1 MALTLEQIRS
11 IPGYE
16 EMSDDDI
23 VKHGESIGMQIADA
37 PKPPDEAGALR
48 SYVGIPLL
56 KGTADIGSTVGY
68 GLEAVGAKAAGRA
81 LQDSG
86 QQLQETLTQRQSK
99 QAQEDA
105 KKTLIDENGHYGG
118 YNLGTLVQDVATSAP
133 GTLAMGMA
141 GAPLAK
147 GVTAASKAIGLGEK
161 AARIAGTGSLGRA
174 LAAGLDTVAGNA
186 VGFGAAEGAYS
197 GASNAAQLQHEIR
210 NADINK
216 LSEHPAFVD
225 AYHQNTDP
233 ALTPEERLYQ
243 AREVIAEKAAD
254 DVFADTFVKTGGI
267 SALTGGGVFGMVRD
281 NVVKKAAGEAT
292 EGFIKSAGK
301 GFLKEGLLQE
311 APQSGL
317 EQRTINQ
324 AKRDYTDQNQD
335 LNAGVWNATGQGG
348 IAGGV
353 MGLAGGAGSN
363 SQPTTGGQNG
373 ISTETS
379 NPSSP
384 DQTQQSEPGAPAM
397 PDESVP
403 FEPEQ
408 PSGQAG
414 GLDSQGSIDV
424 AANPHEAYQKRAALK
439 KRLIDTRQALKTGE
453 DPDGSLAQELA
464 GIETEYSALDAGLI
478 DWEQNSEEG
487 KAHRKESLE
496 IKKNAATG
504 DTVIHPEY
512 GEVQITNA
520 GRTSAAL
527 STLDGQPLGEAP
539 YHALKGLKK
548 PQPRTEYDDAIKAAA
563 DKHDVPVEFL
573 KAVALQESG
582 AKQFDE
588 NGKTVK
594 PSTSSALGVMQIIP
608 KWHPEFDAERLANDA
623 EYNIDAGAQFLGE
636 LIKKHGGDLHKAAQ
650 SYYGSTDAAENSKY
664 ADSVLSRMGGTNPEA
679 GSNERRA
686 EQGAQQL
693 PVSDIGRD
701 SQGSRTETEG
711 LRPGEGLSASSDNG
725 AVDHPQIATTGDGA
739 VTDEE
744 KEKQVRISE
753 GGQEIS
759 PQEDE
764 LSSAARPQS
773 LETQT
778 TAGAGNEATLQGGD
792 QLADTAS
799 TTAAPVPD
807 QMPAHDDQASESSAP
822 GVFVATHEL
831 SDGTQVNH
839 VDGNTYRDENG
850 DEYQDDY
857 AEKLQPASEPVGRND
872 RHEPT
877 VPANAVGRN
886 DGGVSQAEPTQAP
899 TGKVADDSS
908 INSVEGVNS
917 AIDAAAHEA
926 ATSPL
931 NDLPEPTLTQKEAGN
946 YKKGHLKLHGFDIAI
961 ENPKGSK
968 RSGTD
973 PDGNKWSV
981 DMAHHYGYIKRST
994 GADNEHIDVFVG
1006 DHHDSDKAYVVNQI
1020 DPKTGKFD
1028 EHKIMLGFEN
1038 KAKAKVGYLKNYAK
1052 GWKGLGSITE
1062 VPVSELKAKIES
1074 GAIRKPIRNHTTE
1087 IPVAEYEQ
1095 ATKVSDVQGGRT
1107 GGESIP
1113 STAQQPTGS
1122 QQWQNKNGKAA
1133 AKSADMPLNT
1143 GAAFVAPD
1151 IQQSNQEAN
1160 RDQSTNQAEK
1170 ETAAGESVTVID
1182 DEIEKSTKTQA
1193 GGQNLAGD
1201 VGGLA
1206 TETNAEIQNKVGGQV
1221 DGQQV
1226 NEPTEANNRI
1236 PAIQPDPQNPD
1247 TNPAQPVA
1255 PAAQENLAGKVAE
1268 PVAVNPIINTSEVD
1282 WVKAKLDEQGMRSG
1296 APGYAKAVKAT
1307 KAQYQA
1313 DLDKALASAPF
1324 EVFAAHPSNKGLPEG
1339 VVRQAHEVLREEH
1352 GASSEQAEP
1361 VNKGGVKFSRS
1372 PATRQA
1378 YERRI
1383 DELFANPQSI
1393 DRKSLREIKMLDR
1406 GDVLDLVGHGNLPV
1420 YVHEAHAVDD
1430 GRYNHPLSAEQWKKI
1445 PEWLENP
1452 ALVLER
1458 ASDGHLTIIAPEKSA
1473 DGKAIV
1479 IGLEPKAAENARS
1492 GLQERHLVLTAYPKD
1507 RGVLPINRD
1516 IESGHYKP
1524 LFVDQKKGP
1533 DFYRGS
1539 GLNYSSDAGKLRAW
1553 NKSLKID
1560 RDLVKYRKAQETGGL
1575 PSKTDQ
1581 PVSGSTVADVKSW
1594 LPKRV
1599 KRLLD
1604 TGKLKVVQSVNDLP
1618 AYLQERGTALY
1629 HAAWHGS
1636 PHNHDKFDSG
1646 KIGTGEGAQAFG
1658 YGHYFTDKKEIAEW
1672 YRDALKDFVALDG
1685 TKADT
1690 YRMTFPRSSI
1700 VAMFQNRMSAK
1711 LDESEARKQTAEWAK
1726 TEKQI
1731 LGELSPDQID
1741 DFVSRLSFG
1750 KGKLYQVELAPE
1762 QDEYLLW
1769 DKPLSEQSK
1778 NIQRKIGGMP
1788 KKTRLDV
1795 ERRLSNFSTK
1805 DVTLFDD
1812 TVTGYDF
1819 YRALSQAEGSDVD
1832 ASEMLHDLG
1841 VRGIKYLD
1849 STSRSGER
1857 ENYNYVIFSDDDISI
1872 TAKYSQLNGVEAL
1885 YDEKHDRM
1893 YLVADMLDQ
1902 NNLSPVLNHEL
1913 LHRAEAI
1920 DPQLKAAISR
1930 FEDQFDRSFKHA
1942 AAGRG
1947 SAIEKAAYQRVIEA
1961 GTPAE
1966 DQAAEYRAYLVTEYS
1981 KKPDSFG
1988 GMIKKAIQDFIA
2000 AIRAALIRSGLDM
2013 GFIKSLTP
2021 ADLAAMS
2028 RYGVN
2033 VKQNAENGKGQ
2044 SFKKDDSLKD
2054 GDNIKFS
2061 RTASG
2066 ENGGNN
2072 NGGGEVDGDGYRQW
2086 LSDEN
2091 KKRADT
2097 LIYNLQNRF
2106 IDLKR
2111 QMQKIVKQ
2119 GGTFTENQDPY
2130 MAEEL
2135 YHQRSAS
2142 RMKDFHDNELL
2153 PILQGLH
2160 EKHISLEDFQKFL
2173 HARHAPSRNRVMA
2186 ERNPNQEI
2194 IDQKL
2199 QEAEDALESLRK
2211 NPATPAKELQAAL
2224 REANKWNRAK
2234 PFQGSEDERLSL
2246 SGMSDQDAKAYMDG
2260 LEPIVRKRMA
2270 DLADKIDAINN
2281 KTLDLMVSYG
2291 METPESIQ
2299 ALKDQ
2304 WEHYVPLHR
2313 DEAHPENGNFGHPIG
2328 RGFSVRG
2335 SGLKTATGSN
2345 AEVTNILAH
2354 IASARDQM
2362 IRRGE
2367 KNRVSVMLANFIHAN
2382 PDDSFAEL
2390 GKVPIEDVL
2399 VNGLV
2404 ESRPDP
2410 LYKNRDNVVLFRANG
2425 GDHAIV
2431 FNEHNP
2437 EAVRLALTWKNMDG
2451 IELSLA
2457 AKMAAKGTR
2466 WLASVNTQYNVIF
2479 GLVNLIR
2486 DTQGALLNLSSTPL
2500 AGKQRQVFGHLG
2512 GALSAIA
2519 GIERGWSGVDPQ
2531 LKAMYERF
2539 NKAGGT
2545 TGYSQMFDG
2554 IKERNR
2560 SIEKDLAN
2568 IGAGGFKK
2576 FGLATTKWL
2585 SDFNTVMENGTRLA
2599 AFMAGVEAG
2608 LSDAKAASIA
2618 KNITVNF
2625 NRKGAFT
2632 TNVGAFYAF
2641 FNAAMQGTARL
2652 AETLS
2657 GPAGRRIMVGGVMLG
2672 AATTLI
2678 GILAMG
2684 EDDWEDIPE
2693 FVRERSLIAPLPGGH
2708 YFAVPMPLGFHVL
2721 PNIGRKFVESAFGSK
2736 RVSTAQR
2743 FAQLIGSVGG
2753 ALNPLGGSDVSQMI
2767 MPTVLDPAL
2776 ALWRNKDWTGRRIYQ
2791 EDFNSL
2797 KPTPGFTRTKD
2808 TATVASKLAAE
2819 AINKAT
2825 GGTNYKPGF
2834 WSPTPDQIDYVF
2846 GQLFGGSGREVMKAE
2861 QAAESLVTG
2870 EELPL
2875 YKVPL
2880 VGRFVGETE
2889 GGAVERAA
2897 YYDNV
2902 RRLNEHHAELE
2913 GLAGEEHGAQKRAD
2927 YLQEYPEARLYELAK
2942 NTKKTIDGM
2951 KKRRELLTKRGQ
2963 STRQIDDQITVRM
2976 KALNDAVEAKMR

>member
-1 MALTLEQIRS
+1 MERNPLDDVELPSNSLSALDEVVVPDGYKAPSSFRKSLTNVGGSTLTGVGRAMKDIGLDSVGDAALRKGGEIQLDTQPTVQS
-11 IPGYE
+11 F
-16 EMSDDDI
+16 SD
-23 VKHGESIGMQIADA
+23 IADHPGDYVAESTGQMAGQAGLALVGGLAGRTIGAGLGSLTGPLA
-37 PKPPDEAGALR
+37 PIAVPALSTAGAYIGGNLPMLAQEYGSER
-48 SYVGIPLL
+48 EQQQQNGIDD
-56 KGTADIGSTVGY
+56 K
-68 GLEAVGAKAAGRA
+68 GRA
-81 LQDSG
+81 LTG
-86 QQLQETLTQRQSK
+86 AAATTAIE
-99 QAQEDA
+99 
-105 KKTLIDENGHYGG
+105 
-118 YNLGTLVQDVATSAP
+118 NLGGFKP
-133 GTLAMGMA
+133 GGMA
-141 GAPLAK
+141 GAGKQIVSDLAGKGVKEGAKILAK
-147 GVTAASKAIGLGEK
+147 KAVKSGLQEAAEEIPQQYTGAYGGGTDVQNLNTPENAEQ
-161 AARIAGTGSLGRA
+161 AA
-174 LAAGLDTVAGNA
+174 
-186 VGFGAAEGAYS
+186 FGAAMALPGGTLFGA
-197 GASNAAQLQHEIR
+197 GNTLVNHARAPRGPLERAAQ
-210 NADINK
+210 
-216 LSEHPAFVD
+216 
-225 AYHQNTDP
+225 
-233 ALTPEERLYQ
+233 
-243 AREVIAEKAAD
+243 
-254 DVFADTFVKTGGI
+254 
-267 SALTGGGVFGMVRD
+267 
-281 NVVKKAAGEAT
+281 
-292 EGFIKSAGK
+292 
-301 GFLKEGLLQE
+301 
-311 APQSGL
+311 
-317 EQRTINQ
+317 
-324 AKRDYTDQNQD
+324 
-335 LNAGVWNATGQGG
+335 
-348 IAGGV
+348 
-353 MGLAGGAGSN
+353 AGGA
-363 SQPTTGGQNG
+363 QTQTTTGGQNG
-373 ISTETS
+373 INTQASG
-379 NPSSP
+379 SP
-384 DQTQQSEPGAPAM
+384 
-397 PDESVP
+397 V
-403 FEPEQ
+403 
-408 PSGQAG
+408 SGQQAQQQTGAG
-414 GLDSQGSIDV
+414 AAPMPNANAQSGQQQPLGQTTGSTSQSGVDV
-424 AANPHEAYQKRAALK
+424 AANPHEAYQKRAELK
-439 KRLIDTRQALKTGE
+439 KRLIDAKQALKSGE
-453 DPDGSLAQELA
+453 DADGSRAQELA
-464 GIETEYSALDAGLI
+464 GIEAEYNALDAGLA
-478 DWEQNSEEG
+478 DWEKNSEEG
-487 KAHRKESLE
+487 KAHRKEALD
-496 IKKNAATG
+496 IKKHAAAG
-504 DTVIHPEY
+504 DTVTHPTH
-512 GEVQITNA
+512 GEVKITNA
-520 GRTSAAL
+520 GRTSATI
-527 STLDGQPLGEAP
+527 STLDDQPLGEAP
-539 YHALKGLKK
+539 YHALSSLKK

-563 DKHDVPVEFL
+563 DKHGVPVEFL

-588 NGKTVK
+588 NGKAVK
-594 PSTSSALGVMQIIP
+594 PSTSNALGIMQIIP

-679 GSNERRA
+679 GNHERRA
-686 EQGAQQL
+686 EQDPQQL
-693 PVSDIGRD
+693 PVGDSIRD
-701 SQGSRTETEG
+701 PQGLRVKTEG
-711 LRPGEGLSASSDNG
+711 TGPGEGLSASSDNG

-753 GGQEIS
+753 GDQEIT
-759 PQEDE
+759 PPEDVVPG
-764 LSSAARPQS
+764 AIRTQG
-773 LETQT
+773 LETQEA
-778 TAGAGNEATLQGGD
+778 AGSGNTEVLQGGD
-792 QLADTAS
+792 QFANSAGTTEAS
-799 TTAAPVPD
+799 TSNE
-807 QMPAHDDQASESSAP
+807 MPANDDQASAGSIP
-822 GVFVATHEL
+822 DVFVATHEL
-831 SDGTQVNH
+831 SDGTQVTR

-857 AEKLQPASEPVGRND
+857 PEKLQPTTESVGRND
-872 RHEPT
+872 RYESDRANRPVGGNDSNFSEPQQES
-877 VPANAVGRN
+877 VSSGVGGPHSERGALN
-886 DGGVSQAEPTQAP
+886 T
-899 TGKVADDSS
+899 
-908 INSVEGVNS
+908 
-917 AIDAAAHEA
+917 IDAAANEA
-926 ATSPL
+926 ALSPT
-931 NDLPEPTLTQKEAGN
+931 NDLKEPTEAQKEAGN
-946 YKKGHLKLHGFDIAI
+946 YKKAHVKLNGFDIAI

-968 RSGTD
+968 RTGTD
-973 PDGNKWSV
+973 PDGKDWSV

-1095 ATKVSDVQGGRT
+1095 AAKVSDVQGGRT

>member
-37 PKPPDEAGALR
+37 PKSPEEAGALR

-118 YNLGTLVQDVATSAP
+118 YNFGTLVQDVATSAP
-133 GTLAMGMA
+133 GTLAMGVA

-335 LNAGVWNATGQGG
+335 LSAGVWNAAGQGG

-363 SQPTTGGQNG
+363 SQPTTGDQNG
-373 ISTETS
+373 INTETS
-379 NPSSP
+379 SPSSP
-384 DQTQQSEPGAPAM
+384 DQTQQSEPGAAAM
-397 PDESVP
+397 PDESVL

-408 PSGQAG
+408 PSGSAG
-414 GLDSQGSIDV
+414 GANSQGGFDV

-453 DPDGSLAQELA
+453 DADGSRAQELA
-464 GIETEYSALDAGLI
+464 GIEAEFNALDAGLT
-478 DWEQNSEEG
+478 DWEKNSEEG
-487 KAHRKESLE
+487 KAHRKEALA
-496 IKKNAATG
+496 IKKNAAAG
-504 DTVIHPEY
+504 DIVTHTVH
-512 GEVQITNA
+512 GEVKITNA
-520 GRTSAAL
+520 GRTSATI
-527 STLDGQPLGEAP
+527 STLDDQPLGEAP

-548 PQPRTEYDDAIKAAA
+548 PQPRTEYDDVIKAAA
-563 DKHDVPVEFL
+563 DKHGIPAEFL

-582 AKQFDE
+582 VHQFDKD
-588 NGKTVK
+588 GK
-594 PSTSSALGVMQIIP
+594 PLRPGTSNALGIMQIIP

-623 EYNIDAGAQFLGE
+623 EYNIDAGAQFLGD

-650 SYYGSTDAAENSKY
+650 SYYSSKDAAENSKY
-664 ADSVLSRMGGTNPEA
+664 ADSVLSRMSGTNPEA
-679 GSNERRA
+679 GSNERRTVQGTQ
-686 EQGAQQL
+686 EQRATDGL
-693 PVSDIGRD
+693 
-701 SQGSRTETEG
+701 GSG
-711 LRPGEGLSASSDNG
+711 SDNG
-725 AVDHPQIATTGDGA
+725 ATDHSQVAETGDGK
-739 VTDEE
+739 VIGEE
-744 KEKQVRISE
+744 KEKQVRVSE
-753 GGQEIS
+753 SGQEVAQQTDTGPS
-759 PQEDE
+759 STQSQE
-764 LSSAARPQS
+764 
-773 LETQT
+773 LEAQK
-778 TAGAGNEATLQGGD
+778 AQDSGSGEVLQGGD
-792 QLADTAS
+792 QIADEM
-799 TTAAPVPD
+799 PV
-807 QMPAHDDQASESSAP
+807 HDDQASESSAP
-822 GVFVATHEL
+822 NVFVATHEL
-831 SDGTQVNH
+831 SDGTKVTH
-839 VDGNTYRDENG
+839 VEGNTYRDENG

-857 AEKLQPASEPVGRND
+857 AEKLQPATEPVRGDDRLEPDGSGRPVGGNDSNFSEPQQKPVSSGAGGQHIGRNSL
-872 RHEPT
+872 T
-877 VPANAVGRN
+877 
-886 DGGVSQAEPTQAP
+886 
-899 TGKVADDSS
+899 
-908 INSVEGVNS
+908 

-926 ATSPL
+926 ALSPT
-931 NDLPEPTLTQKEAGN
+931 NDLPEPTAAQKDAGN
-946 YKKGHLKLHGFDIAI
+946 YKKGHVKLHGFDIAI

-973 PDGNKWSV
+973 SDGNKWSV
-981 DMAHHYGYIKRST
+981 DMANHYGYIKRST

-1006 DHHDSDKAYVVNQI
+1006 DHHNSDKAYVVNQI
-1020 DPKTGKFD
+1020 NPKTGKFD
-1028 EHKIMLGFEN
+1028 EHKVMLGFEN
-1038 KAKAKVGYLKNYAK
+1038 KTKAKVGYLKNYAK

-1062 VPVSELKAKIES
+1062 VPVSELKAQIES

-1087 IPVAEYEQ
+1087 IPATEDPEVNGMALPTQ
-1095 ATKVSDVQGGRT
+1095 ADKQTYQASNVQGGRT

-1113 STAQQPTGS
+1113 STAQQPTED
-1122 QQWQNKNGKAA
+1122 QQWQKAKEKAA
-1133 AKSADMPLNT
+1133 AEKSADLPINT
-1143 GAAFVAPD
+1143 GAASVAPD
-1151 IQQSNQEAN
+1151 IQQPTQEAISG
-1160 RDQSTNQAEK
+1160 QSTNQAEK
-1170 ETAAGESVTVID
+1170 ETEEALTHESAQT
-1182 DEIEKSTKTQA
+1182 
-1193 GGQNLAGD
+1193 
-1201 VGGLA
+1201 
-1206 TETNAEIQNKVGGQV
+1206 
-1221 DGQQV
+1221 
-1226 NEPTEANNRI
+1226 NNRI
-1236 PAIQPDPQNPD
+1236 PAVQPDPQNPD

-1352 GASSEQAEP
+1352 GVASKSELTEP
-1361 VNKGGVKFSRS
+1361 VNKSDVKFSRS

-1473 DGKAIV
+1473 DGKTIV

-1594 LPKRV
+1594 LPKSV

-1604 TGKLKVVQSVNDLP
+1604 AGKLRVEQSASDIPQTAHAFDADGIEGFYDPDEDVVYLIADNLTQDNLQSV
-1618 AYLQERGTALY
+1618 
-1629 HAAWHGS
+1629 
-1636 PHNHDKFDSG
+1636 
-1646 KIGTGEGAQAFG
+1646 
-1658 YGHYFTDKKEIAEW
+1658 
-1672 YRDALKDFVALDG
+1672 
-1685 TKADT
+1685 
-1690 YRMTFPRSSI
+1690 
-1700 VAMFQNRMSAK
+1700 
-1711 LDESEARKQTAEWAK
+1711 
-1726 TEKQI
+1726 
-1731 LGELSPDQID
+1731 
-1741 DFVSRLSFG
+1741 
-1750 KGKLYQVELAPE
+1750 LA
-1762 QDEYLLW
+1762 
-1769 DKPLSEQSK
+1769 
-1778 NIQRKIGGMP
+1778 
-1788 KKTRLDV
+1788 
-1795 ERRLSNFSTK
+1795 
-1805 DVTLFDD
+1805 
-1812 TVTGYDF
+1812 
-1819 YRALSQAEGSDVD
+1819 
-1832 ASEMLHDLG
+1832 
-1841 VRGIKYLD
+1841 
-1849 STSRSGER
+1849 
-1857 ENYNYVIFSDDDISI
+1857 
-1872 TAKYSQLNGVEAL
+1872 
-1885 YDEKHDRM
+1885 
-1893 YLVADMLDQ
+1893 
-1902 NNLSPVLNHEL
+1902 HEL
-1913 LHRAEAI
+1913 LHRAEAT

-1930 FEDQFDRSFKHA
+1930 FENMLERSFKHA

-1947 SAIEKAAYQRVIEA
+1947 SAIEKAAYQRVIDA

-2028 RYGVN
+2028 RYGAKVASSN
-2033 VKQNAENGKGQ
+2033 VKQTGENGKDAQFSLGENTKAILDRFRQGVRDVLTGKTGLRELLVLAKQ
-2044 SFKKDDSLKD
+2044 SPQVFTLSGMNDLPVITLGRVIDKAHFDHGLPEAMLQRLPELLADPVMVFESDTEKNGYVVVTEVFHKGNPVIAAVHANRLIGRTEVNFISTSLPKDNPLIFDKWLKGGLLRYLNEEKTPSWRTTAQIQHPGLARVQFPRVVHDKKGSSKNIATQRDLVKS
-2054 GDNIKFS
+2054 GGIKFS
-2061 RTASG
+2061 RASTG
-2066 ENGGNN
+2066 KNGVNN
-2072 NGGGEVDGDGYRQW
+2072 TGYRQW

-2091 KKRADT
+2091 KKLADT
-2097 LIYNLQNRF
+2097 AIYNLQNRF

-2111 QMQKIVKQ
+2111 QMEKVVKT
-2119 GGTFTENQDPY
+2119 GGAFTENQDPY

-2160 EKHISLEDFQKFL
+2160 DKRISIEDFQKFL

-2186 ERNPNQEI
+2186 ERNPNQAI

-2224 REANKWNRAK
+2224 REVNKWNRAK

-2246 SGMSDQDAKAYMDG
+2246 SGMSDQEAKAYMDG
-2260 LEPIVRKRMA
+2260 LEPIVRKRMT

-2281 KTLDLMVSYG
+2281 KTLDLMTSYG

-2313 DEAHPENGNFGHPIG
+2313 DEAHPEDGNFGHPIG

-2354 IASARDQM
+2354 IAAARDQM

-2457 AKMAAKGTR
+2457 AKIAAKGTR

-2519 GIERGWSGVDPQ
+2519 GIERGWSGADPQ

-2599 AFMAGVEAG
+2599 AFMAGVDAG

-2641 FNAAMQGTARL
+2641 FNASMQGTARL

-2657 GPAGRRIMVGGVMLG
+2657 GPAGRRIMIGGVMLG

-2708 YFAVPMPLGFHVL
+2708 YFAVPMPLGFHIL

-2736 RVSTAQR
+2736 RVSKAQR
-2743 FAQLIGSVGG
+2743 FAQLAGSVGG
-2753 ALNPLGGSDVSQMI
+2753 GFNPLGGSDISQMI

-2791 EDFNSL
+2791 EDFNTL

-2861 QAAESLVTG
+2861 QAAESLATG

-2880 VGRFVGETE
+2880 IGRFFGETE
-2889 GGAVERAA
+2889 GSAVERAA

-2913 GLAGEEHGAQKRAD
+2913 GLAGEEHGAKKRAD
-2927 YLQEYPEARLYELAK
+2927 YLQEHPEARLYELAK
-2942 NTKKTIDGM
+2942 NAQKTIDGM

-2976 KALNDAVEAKMR
+2976 KALNDAVEAKIR